1 MNIEK
6 LKLEY
11 LKLTSICAETNFSD
25 KNSVRKNNIAVQKMY
40 GIMTELSES
49 NDQNEILIFSKLLGV
64 KENRT
69 NSWIAIQLLE
79 KLKVDKNTEKQCLE
93 VIESVISENTR
104 DAIGFKIWLDEYNS
118 KIGK

>member
-1 MNIEK
+1 MKIEK

-25 KNSVRKNNIAVQKMY
+25 KSSVRKNNIAVQKMY

-93 VIESVISENTR
+93 VIEIVITENTR
-104 DAIGFKIWLDEYNS
+104 DAIGFKIWLDE
-118 KIGK
+118 